1 MRKVVLGF
9 AFLAIALFFSANI
22 HAQARSVRLKS
33 TAAVN
38 SRNSAVMNELDR
50 QRLFLQKVT
59 SRYEAVSVNEFT
71 PYLSYGYI
79 WKALKENR
87 QQLTREM
94 KKLTP
99 AQAGAVKKGYEML
112 EEDVLRQ
119 FVDQQFN
126 VLISELGL
134 NEVQVN
140 EIEKLLAND
149 LKLKRSL
156 LSASGHT
163 PETFGERIEAISS
176 ATEKRILS
184 ILFPEQK
191 ETFRREVNLNRNRLV
206 G

>member
-1 MRKVVLGF
+1 MRKVAVGF
-9 AFLAIALFFSANI
+9 AFLAIAFFLSSDIN
-22 HAQARSVRLKS
+22 AQSRSVRVKK
-33 TAAVN
+33 TAAVT
-38 SRNSAVMNELDR
+38 SRNLAVMNELDR

-87 QQLTREM
+87 EQLSGEM
-94 KKLTP
+94 KRFTP
-99 AQAGAVKKGYEML
+99 AQSVAVKKGYEML

-126 VLISELGL
+126 VLIAELDL
-134 NEVQVN
+134 NDVQVN
-140 EIEKLLAND
+140 EIEKFLASD

-163 PETFGERIEAISS
+163 VQTFAERIESISDE
-176 ATEKRILS
+176 TEKRILS
-184 ILFPEQK
+184 ILFPEQREK
-191 ETFRREVNLNRNRLV
+191 FREEVNFSRNKFV